1 MWYIFVNGAKC
12 SFQPLPISL
21 QGWHHLSE
29 REGKNMAGNILTIS
43 LTDEQRQQIRAATGK
58 NISELNIDLSATGS
72 LSEADLDKV
81 AGGSTEIFIKVDLR

>member
-1 MWYIFVNGAKC
+1 
-12 SFQPLPISL
+12 
-21 QGWHHLSE
+21 
-29 REGKNMAGNILTIS
+29 MAGNILTIS